1 MELQTSKVNLLLD
14 VDQNPPLAKG
24 LLLSLQHVFAMFG
37 ATILVPLILGM
48 PVSVALFASGLGT
61 LIYMVATQFKVPVY
75 LGSSFAFISAMAFA
89 MKQMNGDV
97 SAAQSGVVLVGLVY
111 VVVALAVKLIG
122 TKWIDRLLPPIVIGP
137 MIMVIGL
144 GLANSAV
151 TNAGFIK
158 DGTVQ
163 QITVAIVTFLIT
175 AFINTKA
182 KGFLKIIPFLFGII
196 GGYIVAVLFGLV
208 DFTPVLEADWIA
220 IPQLYLPFSTNG
232 FFKEYHWYFGPETW
246 AILPVAVV
254 TIAEHIGDH
263 TVLSQICGREFLKT
277 PGLHRTLIGDGVAT
291 AVSAFMGGPANTTYG
306 ENTGVVGMTRIA
318 SVSVIRNAAL
328 FAIGLSFLG
337 KFTALISTIPNAV
350 LGGMAILLYGVIAS
364 NGLKVLIEK
373 QVDFRE
379 VRNLIIASSML
390 VLGLGGAILE
400 LGPVTLS
407 GTALCALAG
416 VILNL
421 VFSTFLR
428 DVYKDDFRNI
438 AKDASSFAK
447 ANLMYATLKNLF

>member
-14 VDQNPPLAKG
+14 VDQNPPFAKG

-182 KGFLKIIPFLFGII
+182 KGFFKIIPFLFGII

-263 TVLSQICGREFLKT
+263 TVLSQICGRQFLKT

-421 VFSTFLR
+421 VLP
-428 DVYKDDFRNI
+428 YENRN
-438 AKDASSFAK
+438 
-447 ANLMYATLKNLF
+447 

>member
-14 VDQNPPLAKG
+14 VDQNPPFAKG

-48 PVSVALFASGLGT
+48 PVSVALFVSGLGT

-263 TVLSQICGREFLKT
+263 TVLSQICGRQFLKT

-421 VFSTFLR
+421 VLPYENR
-428 DVYKDDFRNI
+428 K
-438 AKDASSFAK
+438 
-447 ANLMYATLKNLF
+447 

>member
-14 VDQNPPLAKG
+14 VDQNPPFAKG

-263 TVLSQICGREFLKT
+263 TVLSQICGRQFLKT

-328 FAIGLSFLG
+328 IAIGLSFLG

-350 LGGMAILLYGVIAS
+350 LGGMSIMLYGVIAS

-373 QVDFRE
+373 QADFRE

-421 VFSTFLR
+421 VLPYENR
-428 DVYKDDFRNI
+428 K
-438 AKDASSFAK
+438 
-447 ANLMYATLKNLF
+447 

>member
-48 PVSVALFASGLGT
+48 PVSVALFVSGLGT

-263 TVLSQICGREFLKT
+263 TVLSQICGRQFLKT

-421 VFSTFLR
+421 VLPYENR
-428 DVYKDDFRNI
+428 K
-438 AKDASSFAK
+438 
-447 ANLMYATLKNLF
+447 

>member
-111 VVVALAVKLIG
+111 VVVALVVKLIG

-151 TNAGFIK
+151 TNAGFVK

-208 DFTPVLEADWIA
+208 DFTPVLEADWIS

-263 TVLSQICGREFLKT
+263 TVLSQICGRQFLKT

-421 VFSTFLR
+421 VLPYENR
-428 DVYKDDFRNI
+428 K
-438 AKDASSFAK
+438 
-447 ANLMYATLKNLF
+447 

>member
-111 VVVALAVKLIG
+111 VIVALAVKLIG

-263 TVLSQICGREFLKT
+263 TVLSQICGRQFLKT

-421 VFSTFLR
+421 VLPYENR
-428 DVYKDDFRNI
+428 K
-438 AKDASSFAK
+438 
-447 ANLMYATLKNLF
+447 

>member
-14 VDQNPPLAKG
+14 VNQNPPLAKG

-182 KGFLKIIPFLFGII
+182 KGFFKIIPFLFGII

-263 TVLSQICGREFLKT
+263 TVLSQICGRQFLKT

-421 VFSTFLR
+421 VLP
-428 DVYKDDFRNI
+428 KENRN
-438 AKDASSFAK
+438 
-447 ANLMYATLKNLF
+447 

>member
-263 TVLSQICGREFLKT
+263 TVLSQICGRQFLKT
-277 PGLHRTLIGDGVAT
+277 PGLHRTLIGDGIAT
-291 AVSAFMGGPANTTYG
+291 SVSAFMGGPANTTYG

-350 LGGMAILLYGVIAS
+350 LGGMSIMLYGVIAS

-421 VFSTFLR
+421 VLP
-428 DVYKDDFRNI
+428 KENRN
-438 AKDASSFAK
+438 
-447 ANLMYATLKNLF
+447 

>member
-1 MELQTSKVNLLLD
+1 MHKRPGKEEMMELQTSKVNLLLD
-14 VDQNPPLAKG
+14 VDQNPPFAKG

-182 KGFLKIIPFLFGII
+182 KGFFKIIPFLFGII

-263 TVLSQICGREFLKT
+263 TVLSQICGRQFLKT

-421 VFSTFLR
+421 VLPYENR
-428 DVYKDDFRNI
+428 K
-438 AKDASSFAK
+438 
-447 ANLMYATLKNLF
+447 

>member
-111 VVVALAVKLIG
+111 VVVALAVKVIG

-158 DGTVQ
+158 DGTIQ
-163 QITVAIVTFLIT
+163 QISVAIITFLIT

-263 TVLSQICGREFLKT
+263 TVLSQICGRQFLKT

-416 VILNL
+416 VILNIVL
-421 VFSTFLR
+421 PYENR
-428 DVYKDDFRNI
+428 K
-438 AKDASSFAK
+438 
-447 ANLMYATLKNLF
+447 

>member
-1 MELQTSKVNLLLD
+1 MMELQTSRVNLLLD
-14 VDQNPPLAKG
+14 VDQNPPFAKG

-61 LIYMVATQFKVPVY
+61 LIYMAATQFKVPVY

-89 MKQMNGDV
+89 MKQMNGDI
-97 SAAQSGVVLVGLVY
+97 SAAQSGVVLIGLVY
-111 VVVALAVKLIG
+111 VVVALVVKLIG

-158 DGTVQ
+158 DGTIQ

-196 GGYIVAVLFGLV
+196 GGYIVSVLFGLV

-263 TVLSQICGREFLKT
+263 TVLSQICGRQFLKT

-373 QVDFRE
+373 QVNFRE

-421 VFSTFLR
+421 VLP
-428 DVYKDDFRNI
+428 YENK
-438 AKDASSFAK
+438 K
-447 ANLMYATLKNLF
+447 